1 MIIEFIGINATVLSR
16 TRVKRGSIV
25 AAGSVVIEDQ
35 QIEPY
40 HLATGAPARVKKRIA
55 NHSEA
60 DLPIP
65 VRNYLQLSAAY
76 ISLYQ
81 PKD

>member
-16 TRVKRGSIV
+16 ARVKRGSIV

-40 HLATGAPARVKKRIA
+40 HLATGVPARVKKGLRIIPRRICRFL
-55 NHSEA
+55 SETICSFA
-60 DLPIP
+60 PPI
-65 VRNYLQLSAAY
+65 
-76 ISLYQ
+76 
-81 PKD
+81 